1 MQKASP
7 AQSAYRRATR
17 ATASPRAIEAYAIAD
32 ATRTLKSGITN
43 RERDFP
49 RYIAALSRNLDLWTH
64 LAADIIHLDNKLPNE
79 LRTQLVRLAA
89 FVRSHTLR
97 LQRRD
102 VAADPNVL
110 IEINQNIIAG
120 LQAAPVAGPK
130 P

>member
-7 AQSAYRRATR
+7 AQGVYRHAMR
-17 ATASPRAIEAYAIAD
+17 ATASPRAIEAGAIAD
-32 ATRTLKSGITN
+32 ATRDLKSGIAG

-49 RYIAALSRNLDLWTH
+49 AYIAALSRNLGLWTH

-79 LRTQLVRLAA
+79 LRTQLLRLAA

-97 LQRRD
+97 LQRQD

-120 LQAAPVAGPK
+120 LQAAPAAGTRS
-130 P
+130 